1 MKPQFI
7 ADESVLRREIDMT
20 NIHHYDLICIGSGSG
35 GFSAAMAAKAEG
47 FKKILLVEKRRVGYS
62 LCTNEG
68 CMPSKTLLA
77 SASVKRVF
85 EESPNFGITSGD
97 LQVNWLTVQKRVRTL
112 VEEDFFAARREAIL
126 KASVDIVEGSASFT
140 DLHTIQVGNDL
151 YSGEKIVIATGSAV
165 DVPPLP
171 GLKEMGYI
179 TSDEAL
185 YLEELPASLIVIG
198 SGYIAM
204 ELGYLFH
211 KMGVEVTILVRSARI
226 LRRLDPDIGFELQ
239 ELLRHDG
246 MNILTETSLKSFKR
260 TKNGK
265 EVHFAQGG
273 EEKVVSA
280 EELMVA
286 TGRAPAIDGLGLEK
300 TGVRL
305 GEKGAIEVNDY
316 MQTSIPHIYAVGDV
330 TGKAALVYAATME
343 GKIAGLHAAGKRGV
357 KMNYNLVSNII
368 FSHPEIGTVGLTKAE
383 AKARGLD
390 VITVKTPM
398 EDIGK
403 AVAIGEIDGFI
414 KMVAE
419 RPSGKI
425 IGLHILGP
433 HATDIM
439 QIALPHL
446 YHNDTVFDVLNIPYP
461 HPTLGEALS
470 YPAEEIADELTVA

>member
-1 MKPQFI
+1 MSNTDI
-7 ADESVLRREIDMT
+7 
-20 NIHHYDLICIGSGSG
+20 NHYDLICIGSGSG

-47 FKKILLVEKRRVGYS
+47 LKNILLVEKRRVGYS

-77 SASVKRVF
+77 SASVKRTF
-85 EESPNFGITSGD
+85 EESPNFGITASD
-97 LQVNWLTVQKRVRTL
+97 LQVNWSTVQKRVRTL
-112 VEEDFFAARREAIL
+112 VEDDFFAARREAIL
-126 KASVDIVEGSASFT
+126 NASVDIVEGSASFI
-140 DLHTIQVGNDL
+140 DPHTIQVGDNR
-151 YSGEKIVIATGSAV
+151 YAGEKIVIATGSMV
-165 DVPPLP
+165 DVPPLH
-171 GLKEMGYI
+171 GLKGTGYI

-185 YLEELPASLIVIG
+185 YLEHLPSSLIVIG
-198 SGYIAM
+198 SGYIAL

-211 KMGVEVTILVRSARI
+211 KVGVEITMLVRSPRV

-239 ELLRHDG
+239 DLLRREG
-246 MNILTETSLKSFKR
+246 MNILTETQLKSFTR
-260 TKNGK
+260 TEKGK
-265 EVHFAQGG
+265 EVRFVQEG

-280 EELMVA
+280 EEIMVN
-286 TGRAPAIDGLGLEK
+286 TGRRPAIDDLGLEK
-300 TGVRL
+300 TGLLL
-305 GEKGAIEVNDY
+305 GEKGRIEVNDY
-316 MQTSIPHIYAVGDV
+316 MQTNVPHIYAVGDV

-357 KMNYNLVSNII
+357 KMNYDLVSNII
-368 FSHPEIGTVGLTKAE
+368 FSHPEIGTVGLTEAE
-383 AKARGLD
+383 AKAQGLD

-419 RPSGKI
+419 RPSGRI
-425 IGLHILGP
+425 VGLHVLGP

-470 YPAEEIADELTVA
+470 YPAEDIADELTAA

>member
-1 MKPQFI
+1 MSNT
-7 ADESVLRREIDMT
+7 D
-20 NIHHYDLICIGSGSG
+20 IHHYDLICIGSGSG

-47 FKKILLVEKRRVGYS
+47 LKNILLIEKRRVGYS

-77 SASVKRVF
+77 SASVKRTF
-85 EESPNFGITSGD
+85 EESPDFGITASD
-97 LQVNWLTVQKRVRTL
+97 LQVNWSTVQKRVRTL
-112 VEEDFFAARREAIL
+112 VEDDFFAARREAIL
-126 KASVDIVEGSASFT
+126 NASVDIVEGSASFI
-140 DLHTIQVGNDL
+140 DPHTIQVADNR
-151 YSGEKIVIATGSAV
+151 YAGEKIVIATGSTV

-171 GLKEMGYI
+171 GLKETGYI

-185 YLEELPASLIVIG
+185 YLEHLPSSLIVIG
-198 SGYIAM
+198 SGYIAL

-211 KMGVEVTILVRSARI
+211 MVGVEITMLVRSPRV

-239 ELLRHDG
+239 DLLRRDG
-246 MNILTETSLKSFKR
+246 MNILTETQLQSFKR
-260 TKNGK
+260 TENGK
-265 EVHFAQGG
+265 EVRFVQNG

-280 EELMVA
+280 EEIMVN
-286 TGRAPAIDGLGLEK
+286 TGRRPTVDGLGLEK
-300 TGVRL
+300 TGLLL

-316 MQTSIPHIYAVGDV
+316 MQTNVPHIYAVGDV
-330 TGKAALVYAATME
+330 TGKAGLVYAATME
-343 GKIAGLHAAGKRGV
+343 GKVAGLHAAGKRSV
-357 KMNYNLVSNII
+357 KMNYDLVSNII
-368 FSHPEIGTVGLTKAE
+368 FSHPEIGTVGLTEAE
-383 AKARGLD
+383 AKAKGVD
-390 VITVKTPM
+390 VIAIKTPM

-403 AVAIGEIDGFI
+403 AVAIGEIDGFV
-414 KMVAE
+414 KLVAE
-419 RPSGKI
+419 RPSGRI

-470 YPAEEIADELTVA
+470 YPAEDIADELTATYGKLDK

>member
-1 MKPQFI
+1 MS
-7 ADESVLRREIDMT
+7 DT

-47 FKKILLVEKRRVGYS
+47 LKNILLIEKRRVGYS

-77 SASVKRVF
+77 SASVKRTF
-85 EESPNFGITSGD
+85 EESPEFGVTAND
-97 LQVNWLTVQKRVRTL
+97 LQVNWSTVQKRVRTL
-112 VEEDFFAARREAIL
+112 VEDDFFAARREAIL
-126 KASVDIVEGSASFT
+126 NASVDIVEGSASFV
-140 DLHTIQVGNDL
+140 DPHTIQVGDNR
-151 YSGEKIVIATGSAV
+151 YVGEKIVIATGSTV
-165 DVPPLP
+165 DVPPLH
-171 GLKEMGYI
+171 GLKETGYI

-185 YLEELPASLIVIG
+185 YLEHLPSSLIVIG
-198 SGYIAM
+198 SGYIAL

-211 KMGVEVTILVRSARI
+211 MVGVEITMLVRSPRV

-239 ELLRHDG
+239 DLLRRDG
-246 MNILTETSLKSFKR
+246 MNILTETQLQSFRR
-260 TKNGK
+260 TENGK
-265 EVHFAQGG
+265 AVHFVQDG

-280 EELMVA
+280 DEIMVN
-286 TGRAPAIDGLGLEK
+286 TGRRPTIDGLDLEK
-300 TGVRL
+300 TGLLL

-316 MQTSIPHIYAVGDV
+316 MQTSVPHIYAVGDV

-343 GKIAGLHAAGKRGV
+343 GKIAGLHAAGNRGV
-357 KMNYNLVSNII
+357 KMNYDLVSNII
-368 FSHPEIGTVGLTKAE
+368 FSHPEIGTVGLTEAEAE
-383 AKARGLD
+383 AKGLD

-403 AVAIGEIDGFI
+403 AVAIGEIDGFV
-414 KMVAE
+414 KMIAE
-419 RPSGKI
+419 RPSGRI
-425 IGLHILGP
+425 VGLHILGP

-446 YHNDTVFDVLNIPYP
+446 YHNDTVFDILNIPYP

-470 YPAEEIADELTVA
+470 YPAEDIADELTAA